1 MFTLKRLAELIPV
14 LLIVSFCAFSLVRVA
29 PGGPFDSE
37 RELSSEAREEIE
49 KKYHLDKPLFSQY
62 FYFLKNIMKGDL
74 GLSMKYQNHNV
85 TDIIKQ
91 GLPVSMILGFTS
103 FIVSLA
109 LGIFIGVIAAWR
121 KNYISGKILTIL
133 GLLFVCVPSMV
144 LGPLL
149 ILVFAIYFPIFP
161 TSFLTT
167 PWHAVLPVTTLSLY
181 YAGKISRL
189 VSEGLIEA
197 LESDYIRTARS
208 KGVSSLSL
216 LFKHALPMGLLPVIS
231 YSGPLLA
238 DLLTGSFVVE
248 NLFQIPGLGT
258 FLVNSSLNRDHTMVV
273 GLVLVYSILIIVFNI
288 VVDLF
293 YAKVDPRIKTQES

>member
-1 MFTLKRLAELIPV
+1 MFVIKRLFELAPV
-14 LLIVSFCAFSLVRVA
+14 LLIVSFCAFSLVRIV
-29 PGGPFDSE
+29 PGGPFDGE
-37 RELSSEAREEIE
+37 RELSVEARKAIEE
-49 KKYHLDKPLFSQY
+49 KYHLDKPLMSQY
-62 FYFLKNIMKGDL
+62 FHFLGNIFKGDL

-91 GLPVSMILGFTS
+91 GLPVSTILGLSS
-103 FIVSLA
+103 FIVSLT
-109 LGIFIGVIAAWR
+109 LGIIMGVIAAWR
-121 KNYISGKILTIL
+121 KNYISGKILIL
-133 GLLFVCVPSMV
+133 LALVFVCVPSMV

-149 ILVFAIYFPIFP
+149 ILVFAIYIPLFP
-161 TSFLTT
+161 TSFLST
-167 PWHAVLPVTTLSLY
+167 PWHAVLPVTTLSVY

-189 VSEGLIEA
+189 VSDGLIEA

-258 FLVNSSLNRDHTMVV
+258 FLINSSLNRDHTMVV
-273 GLVLVYSILIIVFNI
+273 GLVLVYSVLIISFNI
-288 VVDLF
+288 LVDLL
-293 YAKVDPRIKTQES
+293 YSKVDPRIRSQES